1 MPRLAGANEMIEE
14 KVSGSE
20 PGGSDATR
28 AASTALRLVGH
39 RPRPGAPSASLE
51 TLFRGTM
58 GLFATGVTVIAT
70 RMNGSVHG
78 MTANSVTSVSLEPL
92 LMQVAINRRSSMC
105 SIIQRTGEFT
115 INILNERQEDL
126 SRYFG
131 GAKIGPPPASLRFE
145 SDLDGAPFIHDAL
158 AAIHCRIARVVDAG
172 DHVIVL
178 GQVVHFHDGPP
189 ASPLVYFGGRY
200 CSLRDLETPHAL
212 RSEPRRRAG
221 LSRGPSRPVEGS
233 LA

>member
-92 LMQVAINRRSSMC
+92 LMQAAINRRASMC
-105 SIIQRTGEFT
+105 NIIQQAGEFV
-115 INILNERQEDL
+115 INILSEGQEEL
-126 SRYFG
+126 SSHFA
-131 GAKIGPPPASLRFE
+131 GAKTGPQPASLRFE
-145 SDLDGAPFIHDAL
+145 SDPDSVPYIHDTL
-158 AAIHCRIARVVDAG
+158 AA
-172 DHVIVL
+172 
-178 GQVVHFHDGPP
+178 
-189 ASPLVYFGGRY
+189 
-200 CSLRDLETPHAL
+200 
-212 RSEPRRRAG
+212 
-221 LSRGPSRPVEGS
+221 
-233 LA
+233 

>member
-1 MPRLAGANEMIEE
+1 MSELGESEE
-14 KVSGSE
+14 NASGSE
-20 PGGSDATR
+20 PGRSDETR
-28 AASTALRLVGH
+28 AASTVPRL
-39 RPRPGAPSASLE
+39 PAYSPQPGAPSAPLE

-58 GLFATGVTVIAT
+58 GLFPTGVAVIIT

-115 INILNERQEDL
+115 INILNERQE
-126 SRYFG
+126 
-131 GAKIGPPPASLRFE
+131 PASLRFE
-145 SDLDGAPFIHDAL
+145 SYPGDGLPYIRDTL

-178 GQVVHFHDGPP
+178 DQVVHFHDGPP

-200 CSLRDLETPHAL
+200 CSLRDTKAPGAPG
-212 RSEPRRRAG
+212 SEPRRRAD
-221 LSRGPSRPVEGS
+221 LSRGPGRPVESS

>member
-1 MPRLAGANEMIEE
+1 MSELAGAKERSEE
-14 KVSGSE
+14 KASGSE
-20 PGGSDATR
+20 PGSSDETQE
-28 AASTALRLVGH
+28 ASTAPRFAGH
-39 RPRPGAPSASLE
+39 RPRPRVPSASLE

-58 GLFATGVTVIAT
+58 GLFPTGVTVVAT
-70 RMNGSVHG
+70 HMNGSVHG

-105 SIIQRTGEFT
+105 NIIQQAGEFT
-115 INILNERQEDL
+115 INILNERQEEL

-131 GAKIGPPPASLRFE
+131 GAKFGPPPASLRFE
-145 SDLDGAPFIHDAL
+145 ADLDGVPFIRDAL

-200 CSLRDLETPHAL
+200 CSLRGTE
-212 RSEPRRRAG
+212 RG
-221 LSRGPSRPVEGS
+221 LGRPVEKFVAWRNLLRS
-233 LA
+233 PAS

>member
-1 MPRLAGANEMIEE
+1 MSELGESEE
-14 KVSGSE
+14 KASGSAR
-20 PGGSDATR
+20 GRSDETR
-28 AASTALRLVGH
+28 AASTVPRL
-39 RPRPGAPSASLE
+39 PAYSPQPWAPSAPLE

-58 GLFATGVTVIAT
+58 GLFPTGVAVIIT
-70 RMNGSVHG
+70 RMNGSVYG

-115 INILNERQEDL
+115 INILNERQEEL
-126 SRYFG
+126 SSYFG

-145 SDLDGAPFIHDAL
+145 SYPGDGLPYIRDTL

-200 CSLRDLETPHAL
+200 CSLRDTKAPGAPG
-212 RSEPRRRAG
+212 SEPQRRAD
-221 LSRGPSRPVEGS
+221 LSRGPGRPVESS

>member
-1 MPRLAGANEMIEE
+1 
-14 KVSGSE
+14 
-20 PGGSDATR
+20 
-28 AASTALRLVGH
+28 
-39 RPRPGAPSASLE
+39 
-51 TLFRGTM
+51 M

-92 LMQVAINRRSSMC
+92 LMQVTINRRSSMC
-105 SIIQRTGEFT
+105 NIIQQAGEFT
-115 INILNERQEDL
+115 INILNERQEES

-131 GAKIGPPPASLRFE
+131 GAEIGLPPASLRFE
-145 SDLDGAPFIHDAL
+145 ADLNGVPFIRDAL

-178 GQVVHFHDGPP
+178 GQVVHFHDGPS

-200 CSLRDLETPHAL
+200 CSLRDTEAPGAPG
-212 RSEPRRRAG
+212 SEPRRRAG
-221 LSRGPSRPVEGS
+221 LSRSRGRPVESS
-233 LA
+233 LG

>member
-1 MPRLAGANEMIEE
+1 MSRLAGANEMIEE

-20 PGGSDATR
+20 PGGSYGTR
-28 AASTALRLVGH
+28 AASTALRLAGH
-39 RPRPGAPSASLE
+39 RPRSGAPSASLE

-58 GLFATGVTVIAT
+58 GLFATGMTVIAT

-105 SIIQRTGEFT
+105 NIIQQAGEFV

-131 GAKIGPPPASLRFE
+131 GAKIGPPPVSLRFE
-145 SDLDGAPFIHDAL
+145 ADLDGAPYIHGAL

-178 GQVVHFHDGPP
+178 GQVVRFHDGPP

-200 CSLRDLETPHAL
+200 CSLRDTEAPGRIASASDGCAR
-212 RSEPRRRAG
+212 RSFRA
-221 LSRGPSRPVEGS
+221 PPIV
-233 LA
+233 A